1 MYSDAA
7 YNVYIL
13 LHCSRKL
20 HFRQAVG
27 SSKDGVTYHDVT
39 PLTSDLGESF
49 CNLMPV
55 FHTINGRD
63 YGSWFLGNSKFTAF
77 DKMSKQQNAKSLFT
91 SLGTETIIFA
101 KVDDFII
108 HVVYNDQN
116 NKKQSQE
123 VNILQ
128 PSKSKK
134 ERIHLLM

>member
-7 YNVYIL
+7 CNVYIF
-13 LHCSRKL
+13 LHCSGKL

-39 PLTSDLGESF
+39 SLTSDLGESL

-63 YGSWFLGNSKFTAF
+63 YGSSFLSNSKFTAF
-77 DKMSKQQNAKSLFT
+77 DKMSKQQNEKSLFT

-108 HVVYNDQN
+108 HVVYNDQK

-128 PSKSKK
+128 PSKLKK